1 LAVVELEVLF
11 SAERFTAGDGQSV
24 VRRGRGPQPHEG
36 AYILTKNVGTYA
48 PPALMGS
55 QPRRGGLAKPRPTA
69 WERQWFSELSPEGA
83 TYGMRAYHAPSGLEV
98 GNELSSYPYH
108 PGRWP
113 GFARPPLRG
122 CGLQV
127 EISFELETPGQHTF
141 RILHNTGDSAPPA
154 VESAFSP
161 LQRLHRKEAP
171 RETEPGQARTG
182 EIAWGL
188 AVVKLA
194 VLLLEWRVRA
204 PHGSTGLSGQH
215 RPVPSEHRR
224 LQKAGV

>member
-1 LAVVELEVLF
+1 MSEGARRLAVVELEVLF

-122 CGLQV
+122 SRHRQKPPWTFTHQANRHPGRYPRNHTHPSLN
-127 EISFELETPGQHTF
+127 ELE
-141 RILHNTGDSAPPA
+141 SSS
-154 VESAFSP
+154 VE
-161 LQRLHRKEAP
+161 
-171 RETEPGQARTG
+171 
-182 EIAWGL
+182 
-188 AVVKLA
+188 
-194 VLLLEWRVRA
+194 
-204 PHGSTGLSGQH
+204 
-215 RPVPSEHRR
+215 
-224 LQKAGV
+224 